1 VAEDRNQTV
10 KKQLLKKRDDAAKRK
25 VPLAPSEMVDDALA
39 RGMAGGLRW
48 LKKNFG
54 AVQWV
59 VIAAIAGGIGYA
71 IYDSRMDKRAEQ
83 ASAELMKGTLSERGR
98 ISGTAT
104 PPKPDDGVDDPT
116 PVFKSA
122 DERRETALAS
132 YRKVVSSYPGTGASI
147 LARLGEAGVLLD
159 KRDWDGAITAYREVR
174 DSALAK
180 ADVTVRGRAIEGIG
194 LASEGK
200 SDSEGALKAY
210 HELENTDSRGLK
222 ELGMYHQA
230 RILFAKNEADK
241 AKELLKS
248 AREKLKSANSGNP
261 NGPMGESH
269 PFAFLETQIDDLLRR
284 IDPTAVQSESASG
297 MPGMSPGMGGI
308 DPSQLTAEKLRRLQ
322 MQMKRSIDEA
332 KKNTAPVPAPPP
344 APVPAPAGSQ

>member
-10 KKQLLKKRDDAAKRK
+10 KKQLLKKRDEAAKRK
-25 VPLAPSEMVDDALA
+25 VPLAPGEMVDDALA
-39 RGMAGGLRW
+39 RGSAGAMRW

-59 VIAAIAGGIGYA
+59 ILGVIALGIGYA

-83 ASAELMKGTLSERGR
+83 ASAELMKGALSERGR
-98 ISGTAT
+98 ISGAAT
-104 PPKPDDGVDDPT
+104 PPKPEDAVDDPT

-132 YRKVVSSYPGTGASI
+132 YRKVVSGYPGTGASI
-147 LARLGEAGVLLD
+147 LARMGEAGILLD
-159 KRDWDGAITAYREVR
+159 KHDWDGAINAYREVR

-180 ADVTVRGRAIEGIG
+180 ADVTVRGRAIEGMG

-200 SDSEGALKAY
+200 GDSDAALKSY
-210 HELENTDSRGLK
+210 HELENTDARGLK

-230 RILFAKNEADK
+230 RILFAKGNADQ

-248 AREKLKSANSGNP
+248 AREKLKSADSVNP
-261 NGPMGESH
+261 NNPMSESR

-284 IDPTAVQSESASG
+284 IDPSAVPSTPTAMPGMGG
-297 MPGMSPGMGGI
+297 MPGMGEPGQQVT
-308 DPSQLTAEKLRRLQ
+308 PEKLKRLQ
-322 MQMKRSIDEA
+322 EQMRKAIEEG
-332 KKNTAPVPAPPP
+332 KKKAA
-344 APVPAPAGSQ
+344 PAPAGSN